1 MNRKGLIQTVVAIA
15 CLVGAFM
22 VLYNNGVFSGQP
34 LSQVSFKRTGGSASK
49 TAAGV
54 FGKDAILPY
63 GKLSDSDFDRAFGTR
78 KSGTYKYQYPKLNLN
93 SDVKV
98 DVKDLFLTAT
108 SGEVVLPQ
116 Q

>member
-1 MNRKGLIQTVVAIA
+1 MNRKGLIQTVIAIA

-22 VLYNNGVFSGQP
+22 VLYNNGIFSGQP
-34 LSQVSFKRTGGSASK
+34 IGGVSFRRTGSTGK
-49 TAAGV
+49 AAEGI

-63 GKLSDSDFDRAFGTR
+63 GKLSDPDFDRAFGSR
-78 KSGTYKYQYPKLNLN
+78 KTGTYKSQYPKLNLN

-108 SGEVVLPQ
+108 SGEVTLPQ